1 MTSTGHHL
9 RTLAHR
15 HLKERE
21 CAALKQAIQ
30 AFKQTKSVL
39 TFCTT
44 LRSLLNTQ
52 EKMVLLE
59 AIFPMIPEDLQEDF
73 DHLCC
78 LNFEG
83 YQSQIRPQ
91 ILDRISSSHGSR
103 DISKE
108 AAPNGS
114 GRLIKRKSSSKVL
127 LPVEQIRA
135 AMGLEA
141 RNKAVL
147 TAHQKE
153 VRKAVNNSPSRRA
166 DLIRVRRDSSRSS
179 EGRKE
184 HKRSRTME
192 VPPLALNSSSE
203 QHQGSEEKTTPKT
216 SLSSATSSQP
226 IQIRKVKL
234 THRENET
241 LGFSIRGG
249 KDLNAGIYVSTVDPG
264 GQADRHGL
272 KAGERILKVND
283 TPFKSITHAQA
294 VVALKSARRLTLY
307 VAPVGTMPGSTPD
320 GTPRSE
326 VSSAR
331 SSSSHQSVKS
341 ATSNSK
347 HGNSSHNNNQD
358 EADGSKV
365 KRVTIIADED
375 GWLGCSIRGGV
386 DYELD
391 VTVANVD
398 PMSPAYRAGLKK
410 GLYITK
416 VNGVSVE
423 GLTHEQIVSLVTASN
438 VVVLHVKP
446 GPKKSSESQKG
457 KVKHR
462 RSQTADAAL
471 VSPRPEESKPPSHP
485 SLTQSPKQTGRLA
498 ANFAEFELELQ
509 ATPPVSTSTPLP
521 PDNHPALIVNRKNQG
536 CTLHNRLPTPDG
548 DLRGISPDPSGRFVR
563 ILNDTRDLDSSGGSS
578 TENTPRE
585 GSKFDMGTIRL
596 NMANQV
602 DKAGQDDSKIMNNI
616 SGKRT
621 HTSTKDHVKD
631 IFHVND
637 NAEEYRTPVG
647 SPKPDRNATNGLN
660 TPQMNRYIRDNL
672 NILSSPYN
680 NIEQEIRLANYRP
693 STPSK
698 QLPIMKPLVNS
709 QVHQELTG
717 KRSKPPLCPNIPVA
731 QTSPVSK
738 FFKKMLRRNSES
750 GSRTGSSLRSTS
762 MESLN
767 EDRTSLNSLG
777 AASGDGSAMH
787 RSAYDLMVENDPD
800 VTLL

>member
-1 MTSTGHHL
+1 MTSAGQHL

-15 HLKERE
+15 HLNERE

-30 AFKQTKSVL
+30 SFRQTKSVL
-39 TFCTT
+39 VLCTT

-52 EKMVLLE
+52 EKTCLLE
-59 AIFPMIPEDLQEDF
+59 AIFPMIPEDLRLDF

-78 LNFEG
+78 LNF
-83 YQSQIRPQ
+83 QIQKQRSPEVIRGTARHGAGRP
-91 ILDRISSSHGSR
+91 
-103 DISKE
+103 
-108 AAPNGS
+108 
-114 GRLIKRKSSSKVL
+114 KRKSSAKVL

-135 AMGLEA
+135 VMGLEA
-141 RNKAVL
+141 RSKAVS

-153 VRKAVNNSPSRRA
+153 VRRTDNSPSKRA
-166 DLIRVRRDSSRSS
+166 DFVRMRRDSSRSS

-184 HKRSRTME
+184 HKRSRTMDVDLRRNQPE
-192 VPPLALNSSSE
+192 VPPLALNTSSE
-203 QHQGSEEKTTPKT
+203 QQQGSSVRTTPKAPPSST
-216 SLSSATSSQP
+216 SSSASAPP
-226 IQIRKVKL
+226 IQIRKIKL
-234 THRENET
+234 THREKET

-264 GQADRHGL
+264 GQAERHGL
-272 KAGERILKVND
+272 KVGERILKVND

-294 VVALKSARRLTLY
+294 VVALKSARRLILY
-307 VAPVGTMPGSTPD
+307 VAPVGTMPGSTPN

-326 VSSAR
+326 ISSAR
-331 SSSSHQSVKS
+331 SASSHQSLKS
-341 ATSNSK
+341 ASSSK
-347 HGNSSHNNNQD
+347 HGNSSHDNSQD

-365 KRVTIIADED
+365 KQVTIIADED

-386 DYELD
+386 DFELD

-398 PMSPAYRAGLKK
+398 PMSPAYRAGLKR
-410 GLYITK
+410 GLLISK

-423 GLTHEQIVSLVTASN
+423 TLTHEEIISLVMATN
-438 VVVLHVKP
+438 VVVLDVKP
-446 GPKKSSESQKG
+446 APKKSSQNQKS

-462 RSQTADAAL
+462 RSQTAEAAL
-471 VSPRPEESKPPSHP
+471 PSPRPEERSQPSYP
-485 SLTQSPKQTGRLA
+485 SSSAQSPKQTGRLA

-509 ATPPVSTSTPLP
+509 STPPVSTSTPLP
-521 PDNHPALIVNRKNQG
+521 PDNHPALIANREKEREALNNN
-536 CTLHNRLPTPDG
+536 LSSPEDDG
-548 DLRGISPDPSGRFVR
+548 LRAISPDPTGRFVR
-563 ILNDTRDLDSSGGSS
+563 ILNDSRDLDGSGGSS

-596 NMANQV
+596 NMANQMEKTLNV
-602 DKAGQDDSKIMNNI
+602 LGNCN
-616 SGKRT
+616 RT
-621 HTSTKDHVKD
+621 PTKKEHVKD
-631 IFHVND
+631 IFHLNS
-637 NAEEYRTPVG
+637 NMHEYRTPVS
-647 SPKPDRNATNGLN
+647 SPKPDRNAKSGLN
-660 TPQMNRYIRDNL
+660 TPEMNPYIRANM

-680 NIEQEIRLANYRP
+680 NVEQELRLANFRP

-709 QVHQELTG
+709 QVDQQLTG
-717 KRSKPPLCPNIPVA
+717 KRAKPPLCPNIPVA

-738 FFKKMLRRNSES
+738 FFKKMLRRNSMS
-750 GSRTGSSLRSTS
+750 GSRRSLGSLRSTS

-767 EDRTSLNSLG
+767 DDKTSLNSLG
-777 AASGDGSAMH
+777 AVSSDGSAMH